1 MIMRGA
7 VDWTRRHV
15 ISLSVGAGV
24 VALHAGAYAFFAG
37 RNPYTQTIFPQCPL
51 LHYFGIQCPGCGG
64 TRAMYSLL
72 HGDIAGSIAMNP
84 LVVAGYLAVA
94 ISLAGIVIGKRWG
107 GKRGG
112 DRLSRALYWFA
123 AAIAIGA
130 TLWSAVIRNLIP

>member
-1 MIMRGA
+1 MMVRAA
-7 VDWTRRHV
+7 VNWTRRHV
-15 ISLSVGAGV
+15 ISLSAGAGV
-24 VALHAGAYAFFAG
+24 LALHAGAYAFFAG
-37 RNPYTQTIFPQCPL
+37 RNPYTQTIFPQCPI

-72 HGDIAGSIAMNP
+72 HGDIVTSITMNP

-94 ISLAGIVIGKRWG
+94 ISLAGVVIGR
-107 GKRGG
+107 RGA

-130 TLWSAVIRNLIP
+130 TLWSTVIRNLIP